1 MPLSG
6 LFLRRKSV
14 YMEKKRTAALHNLG
28 CKVNEYETE
37 RMKRALAEAGYEIVP
52 FTEEADVY
60 VINTCTVTAVAD
72 QKSRQMLHRARRL
85 NPNAVVVAAGCFVQT
100 AVAKDGAEKVLA
112 DTGADI
118 LLGNNEKTALSEKIE
133 DFLSGRKA
141 ASDVIDINERG
152 ISFEE
157 MGAPS
162 EDSKTLNRTSGFL
175 KIQDG
180 CDRFCSYCLIPY
192 ARGRSRS
199 RTTADIVKEAR
210 TLAERGLKET
220 VVTGIHIGSFKG
232 ADDGASLIDLL
243 EQLCDLPGI
252 ERVRLGSLE
261 PVTVTEDFAKRL
273 SVKEEICPQFHMSLQ
288 SGSDTVLA
296 RMNRHYTTEEFASS
310 VAFLRK
316 YFDKP
321 AITTDIICGFPGET
335 EEEFEE
341 TLAFARKIG
350 FYEIHVFPFSSREG
364 TRAAALPGQL
374 PKAVKAERVNRL
386 IEQQKPYKKAYME
399 SFVGKPVSVLTE
411 ERETIGGKHFVT
423 GYSKEYLRVAIPMED
438 LNEYVKNAEPGQE
451 LIGLTVPVQIQ
462 DSLDDDVLLGMP
474 VFL

>member
-1 MPLSG
+1 MN
-6 LFLRRKSV
+6 
-14 YMEKKRTAALHNLG
+14 KKTAALHNLG

-37 RMKRALAEAGYEIVP
+37 RMKRALVDAGYAIVP

-85 NPNAVVVAAGCFVQT
+85 NPEAVVVAAGCFVQT
-100 AVAKDGAEKVLA
+100 AVAKDGVEKVLA
-112 DTGADI
+112 ETGADI
-118 LLGNNEKTALSEKIE
+118 LLGNNEKTALPQKIE
-133 DFLSGRKA
+133 DFLSGRTA
-141 ASDVIDINERG
+141 VEDIIDINERG
-152 ISFEE
+152 LSFEE

-162 EDSKTLNRTSGFL
+162 EDADSLNRTSGFL

-199 RTTADIVKEAR
+199 RATADILKEAEA
-210 TLAERGLKET
+210 LAKRGLTEL

-232 ADDGASLIDLL
+232 ADDGADITDLL
-243 EQLCDLPGI
+243 EQLCDVPGI
-252 ERVRLGSLE
+252 ERVRIGSLE

-273 SVKEEICPQFHMSLQ
+273 SSKKELCPHFHMSLQ

-296 RMNRHYTTEEFASS
+296 RMNRHYTTEEFAAS
-310 VAFLRK
+310 VGYLRK
-316 YFDKP
+316 YFDNP

-341 TLAFARKIG
+341 TLAFAQRIG

-364 TRAAALPGQL
+364 TRAAKMPGQL
-374 PKAVKAERVNRL
+374 SKAVKAGRVNRL
-386 IEQQKPYKKAYME
+386 ISQQKSAKKAYME
-399 SFVGKPVSVLTE
+399 SFIGKEVRVLFEQEETIDGKPYVS
-411 ERETIGGKHFVT
+411 
-423 GYSKEYLRVAIPMED
+423 GYSMNYLRVLVDEAAACRTRNSID
-438 LNEYVKNAEPGQE
+438 GGRAH
-451 LIGLTVPVQIQ
+451 LIGTEIPVAVTGI
-462 DSLDDDVLLGMP
+462 DDDDTVWGETVLN
-474 VFL
+474 